1 MIKIKKLQYS
11 LKVLFGKNKSNETAY
26 TNTVVSEDGTYVYLT
41 NPYDPNTQDVQ
52 IEYSQVVEP
61 TSTSITDLVDIL
73 RCQVLEGLG
82 RIYLYEDSV
91 DVLGADCNAL
101 QNVANDLYQRG
112 QLLSG
117 GGGGSVITD
126 GDTISGT
133 GTLVDPLFTTLTTD
147 KDSLKGVGSS
157 SDPFYVENFN
167 NYFQIEE
174 HFMNGVTGTPISQ
187 TTPAGFTSTVLGGEG
202 DHPGIIRLTAG
213 TNGSGIINGSSTIS
227 VRLGGTSLATSPILL
242 GNKHNKYEAVV
253 RFNSFAISS
262 GYNVNF
268 RLGFMSDPF
277 ANVDGF
283 FIGWDTDLFLGI
295 PAGELRLVKQIA
307 GVGTGYAPA
316 IPFTFTAGQQYRISL
331 DINNLTSEYSL
342 NIDGI
347 TIMTNVT
354 NPIGTFPT
362 GLVSP
367 SASIQHR
374 TSIALATPHQL
385 DIDYLKYKVE
395 YPTKQKG

>member
-11 LKVLFGKNKSNETAY
+11 LKVLFGINRSNETAY

-41 NPYDPNTQDVQ
+41 NPYDPNAQDVQ

-61 TSTSITDLVDIL
+61 TSASITDLVDIL
-73 RCQVLEGLG
+73 RCWILEGLDKIS
-82 RIYLYEDSV
+82 IYNESV
-91 DVLGADCNAL
+91 NILGADCNAL
-101 QNVANDLYQRG
+101 QNVNNDLYQRG

-117 GGGGSVITD
+117 GGGTIIVD
-126 GDTISGT
+126 GDTIGGSGT
-133 GTLVDPLFTTLTTD
+133 LLDPLMTTLTTD
-147 KDSLKGVGSS
+147 KDSIKGVGSGV
-157 SDPFYVENFN
+157 DPFYVENFN

-174 HFMNGVTGTPISQ
+174 HFLNGVTGTPISV
-187 TTPAGFTSTVLGGEG
+187 TTPAGFTNTVLSGEG

-213 TNGSGIINGSSTIS
+213 TTGAGIISATNTIS

-242 GNKHNKYEAVV
+242 DSKHNKYEAVV
-253 RFNSFAISS
+253 RFNSFALSS

-268 RLGFMSDPF
+268 RLGFINDPF
-277 ANVDGF
+277 ANGGDGF

-295 PAGELRLVKQIA
+295 PAGELRLIKQIA
-307 GVGTGYAPA
+307 GVATGYAPA

-331 DINNLTSEYSL
+331 EINNLTSEYTLSI
-342 NIDGI
+342 NGT
-347 TIMTNVT
+347 TIMTNTT
-354 NPIGTFPT
+354 NPIGAFPT

-367 SASIQHR
+367 SVNIQHR
-374 TSIALATPHQL
+374 TTIVLLTPHQL

>member
-11 LKVLFGKNKSNETAY
+11 LKVLFGINRSNETAY
-26 TNTVVSEDGTYVYLT
+26 TNTIVTDDGTYVYLI

-61 TSTSITDLVDIL
+61 TSASITDLVDIL
-73 RCQVLEGLG
+73 RCWILEGLDK
-82 RIYLYEDSV
+82 ISIYEDSI

-101 QNVANDLYQRG
+101 QNVNNDLYWRG

-117 GGGGSVITD
+117 GGGSIVTD
-126 GDTISGT
+126 GDTISGS
-133 GTLVDPLFTTLTTD
+133 GTLLDPLMTTLHTD
-147 KDSLKGVGSS
+147 KDSIKGVGSS
-157 SDPFYVENFN
+157 VDPFYVENFN

-174 HFMNGVTGTPISQ
+174 HFLNGVIGTPISV
-187 TTPAGFTSTVLGGEG
+187 TTPAGFTNTTLSGNA

-213 TNGSGIINGSSTIS
+213 TIGGGIISASNTIS

-242 GNKHNKYEAVV
+242 DSKHNKYEAVV
-253 RFNSFAISS
+253 RFNSFALSS

-268 RLGFMSDPF
+268 RLGFINDPF
-277 ANVDGF
+277 ANGGDGF
-283 FIGWDTDLFLGI
+283 FIGQDTDLFLGI
-295 PAGELRLVKQIA
+295 PAGELRLIKQISGGA
-307 GVGTGYAPA
+307 TGYAPA
-316 IPFTFTAGQQYRISL
+316 IPFTFTAGQQYRISIE
-331 DINNLTSEYSL
+331 INNATSEYSVVI
-342 NIDGI
+342 NGV
-347 TIMTNVT
+347 TIMTNIT

-367 SASIQHR
+367 SVNIQHR
-374 TSIALATPHQL
+374 TTIVLVTPHQL

-395 YPTKQKG
+395 YPTKQLG